1 MLASFKSKSITKL
14 TQVETVRLCPRR
26 SQQCVAPL
34 TPFHPPPSVFRS
46 PIACTAVEAPADDVV
61 GVDVVH
67 TVPDVAVVDAA
78 VLEDAADADAVV
90 ADDAEVTLGD
100 AVVAAIVNRDV
111 PAVDDTAEGAVVI
124 GDTPVAA
131 TFDVA
136 VAGSPVARFG

>member
-78 VLEDAADADAVV
+78 AAADADAVV

-111 PAVDDTAEGAVVI
+111 PAVDDTAKGAVVI

>member
-78 VLEDAADADAVV
+78 AAADADAVV

-100 AVVAAIVNRDV
+100 AVVAANVNRNV

-124 GDTPVAA
+124 GDAPVAA

>member
-26 SQQCVAPL
+26 SRQCVAPL

-46 PIACTAVEAPADDVV
+46 PIACTAVDAPADDVV
-61 GVDVVH
+61 GVDV
-67 TVPDVAVVDAA
+67 AVVGAA

-90 ADDAEVTLGD
+90 ADDAEITLGD

-124 GDTPVAA
+124 GDAPVAA
-131 TFDVA
+131 TFVVA
-136 VAGSPVARFG
+136 VAGSPLARIG

>member
-78 VLEDAADADAVV
+78 VLEDSADAVV

-124 GDTPVAA
+124 GDAPVAA
-131 TFDVA
+131 TFVVA
-136 VAGSPVARFG
+136 VAGSPLARIV

>member
-78 VLEDAADADAVV
+78 AAADADAVV

-124 GDTPVAA
+124 GDAPVAA

>member
-1 MLASFKSKSITKL
+1 M
-14 TQVETVRLCPRR
+14 RLCPRR
-26 SQQCVAPL
+26 SRQCVAPL
-34 TPFHPPPSVFRS
+34 TPFHPPPVFCS
-46 PIACTAVEAPADDVV
+46 PIACTAVDAPADDVV

-78 VLEDAADADAVV
+78 VLEDSADAVV

-124 GDTPVAA
+124 CDAPVAA